1 MTHWMILVSDPGK
14 VEEIRRAPD
23 DVLSIRHASRDTLDL
38 GLGFTFE
45 SSDDLAHL
53 VRSPLTRN
61 IEVRFPDVRDEIIAA
76 FSDHIPAKNDE
87 WIKVTA
93 YSTIMDIVCRAS
105 NRMLVGL
112 PLCRDPDYLELNKQF
127 TIDLVKASYILNIVP
142 PILKPF
148 VKPFLN
154 VKQGVKRGMRHLG
167 PIVKEREEQE
177 ARHGKDWAER
187 PVSTPNPFLVIT
199 LTLSYAE

>member
-23 DVLSIRHASRDTLDL
+23 DVLSIRHASRDVLILSFLLEFVMISDQKQTLDL

-76 FSDHIPAKNDE
+76 FSDHIPAKNDGDCFL
-87 WIKVTA
+87 ILQ
-93 YSTIMDIVCRAS
+93 DFS
-105 NRMLVGL
+105 NL
-112 PLCRDPDYLELNKQF
+112 
-127 TIDLVKASYILNIVP
+127 
-142 PILKPF
+142 
-148 VKPFLN
+148 
-154 VKQGVKRGMRHLG
+154 
-167 PIVKEREEQE
+167 
-177 ARHGKDWAER
+177 
-187 PVSTPNPFLVIT
+187 
-199 LTLSYAE
+199 